1 MLAQPPL
8 WFILIAFVC
17 AIGPLVFF
25 HEFGHYIVG
34 RLFGVGAEV
43 FSIGFGREIFGW
55 TDRRGT
61 RWKVAL
67 LPLGGYVR
75 FVGDMNPASAPGVT
89 GVDVPPE
96 QRARSFHHKPVWQ
109 RFLIVLAGP
118 MANFLLAIAIFAA
131 VFTIYGKPNA
141 SNQVGTVQSGSVA
154 EGAGIKAGDTILQIA
169 GRDIDSFEDIR
180 REVMI
185 RAGKSVPIVID
196 RDGRTISTQAT
207 IQTRVIKDEFGRE
220 YPTGLLGV
228 SPSGNVVYQRPSF
241 LQSIPLAVSAT
252 ISTVRMIVDVIGQI
266 LLGERSA
273 KELGGPLRIA
283 QVAGDQ
289 ATLGGFEFVML
300 LAMISI
306 NLGFINLLPVPM
318 LDGGHLLFYGI
329 EAVRRRPVNLQVQDW
344 AFRGGLALILAL
356 MVFTTVNDLD
366 SFGLWDRL
374 GRLIG

>member
-1 MLAQPPL
+1 
-8 WFILIAFVC
+8 
-17 AIGPLVFF
+17 
-25 HEFGHYIVG
+25 
-34 RLFGVGAEV
+34 
-43 FSIGFGREIFGW
+43 
-55 TDRRGT
+55 
-61 RWKVAL
+61 
-67 LPLGGYVR
+67 
-75 FVGDMNPASAPGVT
+75 
-89 GVDVPPE
+89 
-96 QRARSFHHKPVWQ
+96 VWQ

-228 SPSGNVVYQRPSF
+228 SPSGNVVYQRPSL